1 MDKSI
6 REKLKGIH
14 PSNVNMD
21 LEPILSYMES
31 TGIEFRDRNL
41 AGPMGIA
48 TFYCLYLDLDKMV
61 RQFDTRMIAYVML
74 HELGHYK
81 RISKMGKEHVLKM
94 LSNHDFDSFSDHI
107 IGEEIAADRYSTY
120 VYLKLTG
127 KVLNPQITQQLHL
140 EHNRTR
146 YRERTKQ
153 LFGIIDN
160 DEEKYIQLLE
170 GFIINQTKEKEI

>member
-1 MDKSI
+1 MDKTI
-6 REKLKGIH
+6 REKLKDIH
-14 PSNVNMD
+14 PSNVIID

-48 TFYCLYLDLDKMV
+48 TFYCVYLDLDKMV
-61 RQFDTRMIAYVML
+61 RQFNTRMIGYIML

-81 RISKMGKEHVLKM
+81 RILKMGKQHVLDM
-94 LSNHDFDSFSDHI
+94 LSNHDFDIFSDHV
-107 IGEEIAADRYSTY
+107 IGEEIAADRYASY
-120 VYLKLTG
+120 VYLKLT
-127 KVLNPQITQQLHL
+127 KTILSREITQQLHL

-153 LFGIIDN
+153 IFGIIEN

-170 GFIINQTKEKEI
+170 GFIITQTKEKEI